1 MSHVQYKFPQTYLV
15 LLCCSL
21 VLINLLHPVWS
32 FEPAIAWQV
41 FWHLQVPQ
49 VLTALI
55 VGSALSASAAILQ
68 VLLRN
73 PLADPGMIGISSG
86 ASLMAAVLLL
96 SSLSQWSYVTY
107 LLPFACF
114 TGALGSTWLM
124 FHLARKLAFTPVAVI
139 LAGIALSTIS
149 SAIVAWL
156 YLYASP
162 NQLRDLTFWLMGSL
176 QHTDIWLL
184 LVAGVILVP
193 CALVLR
199 GLLPQLNRLYLGPQQ
214 ASLLGVNV
222 RQTTQVALLVCAVM
236 VGLSVAI
243 AGAIA
248 FIGLLVPH
256 IVRQLIGH
264 DNRKVVPVAALVGGI
279 LLLCIVTFNT
289 FSGAIAL
296 PVSLLTATIGGPF
309 FIYILFH
316 RQHHLAGVIQ

>member
-1 MSHVQYKFPQTYLV
+1 MPHAKHKTPQTYL
-15 LLCCSL
+15 LLTFASL
-21 VLINLLHPVWS
+21 ICLNLLHPFWS
-32 FEPAIAWQV
+32 FEQGIAGQV

-55 VGSALSASAAILQ
+55 VGSALSASAAVLQ

-96 SSLSQWSYVTY
+96 SPLAQWNHVTY
-107 LLPFACF
+107 LLPVACF

-176 QHTDIWLL
+176 QHTDLWLL
-184 LVAGVILVP
+184 GIAGLILLP
-193 CALVLR
+193 CAIVLR
-199 GLLPQLNRLYLGPQQ
+199 FLLPQLNRLYLGPQQ
-214 ASLLGVNV
+214 ASLLGVDV
-222 RQTTQVALLVCAVM
+222 RKTTQIALFICAVL

-243 AGAIA
+243 AGSIA

-264 DNRKVVPVAALVGGI
+264 DNRKVIPISALIGGI

-289 FSGAIAL
+289 LSGAIAL

-316 RQHHLAGVIQ
+316 RQHHLSGVRQ

>member
-1 MSHVQYKFPQTYLV
+1 MSVIQLRTSLLPLIITCVGLV
-15 LLCCSL
+15 I
-21 VLINLLHPVWS
+21 INLLYPLWS
-32 FEPAIAWQV
+32 FDPEIAWQV
-41 FWHLQVPQ
+41 FWHLQLPQ

-55 VGSALSASAAILQ
+55 VGSALSASAAVLQ

-86 ASLMAAVLLL
+86 ASLMAAALLL
-96 SSLSQWSYVTY
+96 SPLSQWNYITY
-107 LLPFACF
+107 LLPLACF
-114 TGALGSTWLM
+114 LGALGSTWLM
-124 FHLARKLAFTPVAVI
+124 FHLARRLAFTPVAVI

-156 YLYASP
+156 YLYATP

-176 QHTDIWLL
+176 QHTDLGLL
-184 LVAGVILVP
+184 AGASVILVI
-193 CALVLR
+193 CSVFLR
-199 GLLPQLNRLYLGPQQ
+199 SLLPQLNRLYLGTTQ

-222 RQTTQVALLVCAVM
+222 AHTTQLALLVSAVM

-256 IVRQLIGH
+256 IVRQLFGH
-264 DNRKVVPVAALVGGI
+264 DNRIVIPISALLGSI
-279 LLLCIVTFNT
+279 LLLSIVTFTT

-316 RQHHLAGVIQ
+316 RQQQLTGIRA

>member
-1 MSHVQYKFPQTYLV
+1 MPQTNYKMPQV
-15 LLCCSL
+15 CLLLIFVSL
-21 VLINLLHPVWS
+21 ALLNLLHPLW
-32 FEPAIAWQV
+32 FYEQAIAWQI

-49 VLTALI
+49 VVTALI
-55 VGSALSASAAILQ
+55 VGSALSASAAVLQ

-86 ASLMAAVLLL
+86 ASLMAALLLL
-96 SSLSQWSYVTY
+96 SPLAQWNYITY
-107 LLPFACF
+107 LLPLACF
-114 TGALGSTWLM
+114 TGALASTWLM
-124 FHLARKLAFTPVAVI
+124 FYLARKLAFTPAAVI

-149 SAIVAWL
+149 SAVVAWL

-176 QHTDIWLL
+176 QYTDLWLL
-184 LVAGVILVP
+184 GIAGCI
-193 CALVLR
+193 
-199 GLLPQLNRLYLGPQQ
+199 LLPCVRVLSVLIPKLNRLYLGPQQ
-214 ASLLGVNV
+214 ASLLGIDV
-222 RQTTQVALLVCAVM
+222 RKTTQTSLFVCAVM

-256 IVRQLIGH
+256 VVRKLTGH
-264 DNRKVVPVAALVGGI
+264 DNRTVIPISALVGGI
-279 LLLCIVTFNT
+279 FLLCIVTFNT
-289 FSGAIAL
+289 FSGSIAL

-316 RQHHLAGVIQ
+316 RQPHLSGVRQ